1 MQMTSLQKIAAS
13 AAGLY
18 GLVALIGGVIGF
30 VKAGSLASL
39 IAGGISGL
47 VLIACSLLVPRKPGA
62 ALTVALVV
70 SLALV
75 GRFAPKLGGPDGPSA
90 LAIIMVLGGLAV
102 LVASG
107 VALARG
113 RRAAGSSA

>member
-1 MQMTSLQKIAAS
+1 MTTLQKIAAS

-18 GLVALIGGVIGF
+18 GLVALVGGVIGF
-30 VKAGSLASL
+30 VKAGSIASL
-39 IAGGISGL
+39 IAGGLSGL
-47 VLIACSLLVPRKPGA
+47 VLIACGVLVSRKPSA

-90 LAIIMVLGGLAV
+90 LGIVMVLGGLAV

-107 VALARG
+107 VALVRG
-113 RRAAGSSA
+113 RGAVRASV

>member
-1 MQMTSLQKIAAS
+1 MTSLQKIAAS

-18 GLVALIGGVIGF
+18 GLVALVGGIMGF

-39 IAGGISGL
+39 IAGGLSGL
-47 VLIACSLLVPRKPGA
+47 VLIACSLLVPRKPGV

-75 GRFAPKLGGPDGPSA
+75 GRFAPKLGGPDGPSPVA
-90 LAIIMVLGGLAV
+90 LVMVLGGLAV
-102 LVASG
+102 LIASG
-107 VALARG
+107 VALVRG
-113 RRAAGSSA
+113 RKVAGSSV

>member
-1 MQMTSLQKIAAS
+1 MTSLQKIAAS

-18 GLVALIGGVIGF
+18 GLVALTGGIIGF

-39 IAGGISGL
+39 IAGGLSGL
-47 VLIACSLLVPRKPGA
+47 VLIACSLLVPRKPGV

-75 GRFAPKLGGPDGPSA
+75 GRFAPKLSGPDGPNA
-90 LAIIMVLGGLAV
+90 VGIVMVLGGVAV
-102 LVASG
+102 LIATG

-113 RRAAGSSA
+113 RKTAGSSV